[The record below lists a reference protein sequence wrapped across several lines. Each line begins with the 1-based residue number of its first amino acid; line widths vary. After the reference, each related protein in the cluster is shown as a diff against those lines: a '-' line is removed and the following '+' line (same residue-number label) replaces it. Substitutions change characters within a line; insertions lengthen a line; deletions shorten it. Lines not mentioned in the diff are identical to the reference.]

1 MNRVILCGRAVRDP
15 EVRYSANQTAVA
27 RYTLAVDR
35 IKDGTDFINCV
46 SFVKS
51 AEFAEKYIH
60 KGTKIIVEG
69 RIQTSSYTNKDGQK
83 VNTTEVVVEHQ
94 EFAESKKADGFG
106 AINAPIEVEDGGW
119 MNVPSGADEELPFMR
134 PSR

>member
-46 SFVKS
+46 AFVKS

-94 EFAESKKADGFG
+94 EFAESKKSESQE
-106 AINAPIEVEDGGW
+106 APQTEVTGW
-119 MNVPSGADEELPFMR
+119 MNVPEGVDEDLPFAQPTR
-134 PSR
+134 